1 MMLVPLDRRAAVVEA
16 LTAGARNQGFE
27 AACEIPVGFVQVG
40 AEIVTNS
47 YGR

>member
-1 MMLVPLDRRAAVVEA
+1 VKKRAAVVDA
-16 LTAGARNQGFE
+16 FLTDAKAEGLRG
-27 AACEIPVGFVQVG
+27 ACEIPVGFVQVG